1 MCKDNEWDEK
11 KKEKKKKKKSKAE
24 QCKANRAEQRST
36 AKHRKQEQIKSRVK
50 QGKVAQSIAEQKS
63 RAEVPAVCRANNAE
77 LVRTAVPQVSSAE
90 TKRRRATQI
99 KPGQS

>member
-1 MCKDNEWDEK
+1 MTPDLSYEWEGEKKMCKDNEWDEK

-50 QGKVAQSIAEQKS
+50 QGKVA
-63 RAEVPAVCRANNAE
+63 
-77 LVRTAVPQVSSAE
+77 
-90 TKRRRATQI
+90 
-99 KPGQS
+99 